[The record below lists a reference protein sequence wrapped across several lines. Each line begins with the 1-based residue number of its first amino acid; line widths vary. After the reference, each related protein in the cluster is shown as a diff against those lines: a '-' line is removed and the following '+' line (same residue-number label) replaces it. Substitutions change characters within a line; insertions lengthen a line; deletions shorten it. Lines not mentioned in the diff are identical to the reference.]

1 MTLQEKIQKDMRETR
16 DPVIKSVLRIVLGE
30 LQRQPKKELSDL
42 EVERIIKKLCQAEED
57 LLKISGK
64 ATDHAFLAILN
75 LYLPE
80 ELTEEQIEQWIR
92 DNVDFSSLK
101 NKMQAISIVT
111 KHFGSAVDGKIVKKI
126 VSEKF

>member
-57 LLKISGK
+57 LLKAGGRG
-64 ATDHAFLAILN
+64 TDPAFLAILY

-80 ELTEEQIEQWIR
+80 QITEEQIESWVR
-92 DNVDFSSLK
+92 ENVDFSSLK
-101 NKMQAISIVT
+101 NKMQAVGIVT
-111 KHFGSAVDGKIVKKI
+111 KNFGSAVDGKTVKKI